1 MARKNWI
8 KAIDK
13 KIDKLKE
20 LNKRQINVSVYQLQ
34 MNAEW
39 FYESVRIKWEDCFEN
54 FYSNH
59 KQWNKLI

>member
-34 MNAEW
+34 INSE
-39 FYESVRIKWEDCFEN
+39 
-54 FYSNH
+54 
-59 KQWNKLI
+59 